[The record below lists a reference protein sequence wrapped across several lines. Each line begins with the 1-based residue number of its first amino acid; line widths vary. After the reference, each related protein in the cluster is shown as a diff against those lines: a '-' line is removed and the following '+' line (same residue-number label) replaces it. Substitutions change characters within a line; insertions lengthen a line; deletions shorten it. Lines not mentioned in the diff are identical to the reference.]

1 MNPKLFRKLREWRD
15 ATARKEGEELF
26 RVLPN
31 KAIEEIA
38 VSEPRNKEEL
48 VSIKGIKEKK
58 FQKYGRKILG
68 IVNGGDEDRE
78 GGIFL
83 SSFSRGLSVGYR
95 HACTLRR
102 DRD

>member
-15 ATARKEGEELF
+15 TTAKKEGVELF

-38 VSEPRNKEEL
+38 TSEPINKEEL
-48 VSIKGIKEKK
+48 INIKGIKEKK

-68 IVNGGDEDRE
+68 IVNGENED
-78 GGIFL
+78 
-83 SSFSRGLSVGYR
+83 
-95 HACTLRR
+95 
-102 DRD
+102 